1 MTFDSVL
8 RNRIRTHPLRKMR
21 IHDYQDTDPP
31 PGVSRKK
38 VPPLMAIK
46 ALTPSSLMA
55 IGTFFLVLV

>member
-1 MTFDSVL
+1 
-8 RNRIRTHPLRKMR
+8 MR

-55 IGTFFLVLV
+55 IGTFFLVLVLKKVNF